1 MRSNREGSRSGGLRR
16 DFELHQLQ
24 PRLGFFASS
33 PESLPYDY
41 EDVLELIAGGAE
53 PKDVLVYTPVYDRV
67 NDHAE
72 VAACVGRARTKL
84 QGRGSSI
91 VLMQPKAVNML
102 DQAAHDAVLS
112 WLANVT
118 AKPTGGSG
126 SSNQL
131 INAPDVAEAAATD
144 PPAAGSWVT
153 INVFHINPAS
163 YGAAPV
169 DMNTGDALGD
179 MYFDLRTKAISI
191 ECAPPIP
198 PGNVHTCANGEVS
211 IGLGRIVALYY
222 RSSTLY
228 QIH

>member
-1 MRSNREGSRSGGLRR
+1 MLALR
-16 DFELHQLQ
+16 
-24 PRLGFFASS
+24 
-33 PESLPYDY
+33 
-41 EDVLELIAGGAE
+41 I
-53 PKDVLVYTPVYDRV
+53 
-67 NDHAE
+67 
-72 VAACVGRARTKL
+72 AACVVWCGA
-84 QGRGSSI
+84 
-91 VLMQPKAVNML
+91 A
-102 DQAAHDAVLS
+102 QAAARQDGIL
-112 WLANVT
+112 T
-118 AKPTGGSG
+118 SG
-126 SSNQL
+126 
-131 INAPDVAEAAATD
+131 AGEGAAD
-144 PPAAGSWVT
+144 PPAAGSWAT